1 VNEHDA
7 VIVVRVP
14 PQRLRWL
21 AAELRDAGIAY
32 QVERA
37 GREYH
42 VQTTAA
48 AAPQLHRVLDAKPQR
63 ARTFGSPKAW
73 LIGGAVV
80 AVGLTAY
87 NLSIW
92 GRHELT
98 VPRLLG
104 WDAMTTAGAFLAF
117 VALALVWFK
126 LATGPAPAGYRKLV
140 PDWLAGLLVLAGAAL
155 AAWAIATGRL
165 Y

>member
-1 VNEHDA
+1 MNEHDA

-21 AAELRDAGIAY
+21 AAELREANIPFD
-32 QVERA
+32 VERA

-42 VQTTAA
+42 VTTSDA
-48 AAPQLHRVLDAKPQR
+48 AAPQLHRVLDAKPR
-63 ARTFGSPKAW
+63 RPRTFGSPKAW
-73 LIGGAVV
+73 LIGGAVA

-98 VPRLLG
+98 LPRLLG

-117 VALALVWFK
+117 MALVLVWFK
-126 LATGPAPAGYRKLV
+126 LATGRAPAGYRKLV
-140 PDWLAGLLVLAGAAL
+140 PDWFAGLLVLAGAAL